1 MLELKFIRNN
11 PEIVARGISA
21 KNADTDIGALL
32 ALDEKRRDL
41 LVMSE
46 KLKAERNRANQEIA
60 KAKKGGKPDPALIE
74 RMKEISSR
82 IKALDTEK
90 AELEEDIHKMLLTV
104 PNLPHESVPPGAS
117 EKDNQEIKRWGE
129 PKEFAYE
136 PRPHW
141 EIGEQ
146 LGILDSRRASKLA
159 GSGFALFNGVG
170 ALLERA
176 LINWMLDVHVT
187 KQGYTEVSTPFIA
200 TRDCMVGT
208 GQLPKMEEDMYL
220 VESDD
225 LFLIPTAEVPVTN
238 LHREEIL
245 DSSRL
250 PLYYTAYTP
259 CFRREAGSYGKDTR
273 GLIRI
278 HQFDKV
284 EMVKFVKPE
293 TSCDELESLLADAEA
308 LLQMLDLHYR
318 VLELCSADLSFA
330 SSKCYDIEVWAPGA
344 NSYLEVSS
352 CSNFEDFQARRAGI
366 RYRPEQGAKPEY
378 VHTLN
383 GSGLALPRTVAAL
396 LETCQNPDGSV
407 TIPEVLRP
415 YMRGMEK
422 IGKS

>member
-21 KNADTDIGALL
+21 KNADADIGALL

-82 IKALDTEK
+82 IKALDTEV

-146 LGILDSRRASKLA
+146 LGILDSRRAIKLA
-159 GSGFALFNGVG
+159 GSGFALFSGAG

-220 VESDD
+220 VETDD

-278 HQFDKV
+278 HLFDKV

-293 TSCDELESLLADAEA
+293 TSCEELESLLADAEA
-308 LLQMLDLHYR
+308 LLQMLGLHYR

-422 IGKS
+422 IV

>member
-11 PEIVARGISA
+11 LEIVARGISA
-21 KNADTDIGALL
+21 KNADADIGALL

-41 LVMSE
+41 LAMSE

-60 KAKKGGKPDPALIE
+60 KAKKGGRPDPSLIE

-82 IKALDTEK
+82 IKALDTEL
-90 AELEEDIHKMLLTV
+90 AGLENDIHQRLLAI
-104 PNLPHESVPPGAS
+104 PNLPHESVPLGAS
-117 EKDNQEIKRWGE
+117 EEDNKEIKRWGE

-146 LGILDSRRASKLA
+146 LGILDGRRASKLA

-176 LINWMLDVHVT
+176 LINWMLDVHIT
-187 KQGYTEVSTPFIA
+187 KQGYTEVSTPFIV
-200 TRDCMVGT
+200 TRDCMVAT

-220 VESDD
+220 VEVDD

-293 TSCDELESLLADAEA
+293 TSYEELESLLADAEQ

-318 VLELCSADLSFA
+318 VLELCTADLSFA
-330 SSKCYDIEVWAPGA
+330 SSKCYDIEVW
-344 NSYLEVSS
+344 V
-352 CSNFEDFQARRAGI
+352 RA
-366 RYRPEQGAKPEY
+366 Q
-378 VHTLN
+378 
-383 GSGLALPRTVAAL
+383 TV
-396 LETCQNPDGSV
+396 TW
-407 TIPEVLRP
+407 R
-415 YMRGMEK
+415 
-422 IGKS
+422 

>member
-21 KNADTDIGALL
+21 KDTDTDIGALL

-82 IKALDTEK
+82 IKALDTEV

-117 EKDNQEIKRWGE
+117 EEDNQEIKRWGE

-146 LGILDSRRASKLA
+146 LGILDGKRASKLA

-187 KQGYTEVSTPFIA
+187 KQGYTEVSTPFIV

-220 VESDD
+220 VETDD

-318 VLELCSADLSFA
+318 VLELCTADLSFA

>member
-11 PEIVARGISA
+11 LEIVARGISA
-21 KNADTDIGALL
+21 KNADADLDALL
-32 ALDEKRRDL
+32 ALDEKRREL
-41 LVMSE
+41 LASSE
-46 KLKAERNRANQEIA
+46 NLKAERNRANQEIA
-60 KAKKGGKPDPALIE
+60 RAKKGGRPDPALIE
-74 RMKEISSR
+74 RMKKISSR
-82 IKALDTEK
+82 IKALDTEV
-90 AELEEDIHKMLLTV
+90 AGLEDDIHQRLLAI
-104 PNLPHESVPPGAS
+104 PNLPHESVPLGAS
-117 EKDNQEIKRWGE
+117 EEDNKEIKRWGE

-146 LGILDSRRASKLA
+146 LGILDGRRASKLA

-176 LINWMLDVHVT
+176 LINWMLDVHIT
-187 KQGYTEVSTPFIA
+187 KQGYTEVSTPFIV
-200 TRDCMVGT
+200 TRDCMVAT

-220 VESDD
+220 VEVDD

-293 TSCDELESLLADAEA
+293 TSYGELESLLADAEQ

-318 VLELCSADLSFA
+318 VLELCTADLSFA

-352 CSNFEDFQARRAGI
+352 CSNFESFQARRAGI

-396 LETCQNPDGSV
+396 LETYQNPDGSV

-415 YMRGMEK
+415 YMRGMER
-422 IGKS
+422 IG

>member
-21 KNADTDIGALL
+21 KNADADIGALL

-82 IKALDTEK
+82 IKALDTEV

-187 KQGYTEVSTPFIA
+187 KQGYTEVSTPFIV

-220 VESDD
+220 VETDD

-293 TSCDELESLLADAEA
+293 TSCDELESLLADAEV
-308 LLQMLDLHYR
+308 LLQMLGLHYR

-366 RYRPEQGAKPEY
+366 RFRPEQGAKPEY

-407 TIPEVLRP
+407 TIPEVLRS

-422 IGKS
+422 IG

>member
-11 PEIVARGISA
+11 LEIVARGISA
-21 KNADTDIGALL
+21 KNADADIGALL

-41 LVMSE
+41 LAMSE

-60 KAKKGGKPDPALIE
+60 KAKKGGRPDPALIE
-74 RMKEISSR
+74 RMKKISSR
-82 IKALDTEK
+82 IKALDTEV
-90 AELEEDIHKMLLTV
+90 AGLENDIHQRLLAI
-104 PNLPHESVPPGAS
+104 PNLPHESVPLGAS
-117 EKDNQEIKRWGE
+117 EEDNKEIKRWGE

-146 LGILDSRRASKLA
+146 LGILDGRRASKLA

-176 LINWMLDVHVT
+176 LINWMLDVHIT
-187 KQGYTEVSTPFIA
+187 KQGYTEVSTPFIV
-200 TRDCMVGT
+200 TRDCMVAT

-220 VESDD
+220 VEVDD

-293 TSCDELESLLADAEA
+293 TSYEELESLLADAEQ

-318 VLELCSADLSFA
+318 VLELCTADLSFA
-330 SSKCYDIEVWAPGA
+330 SSKCYDIEVWAPGV
-344 NSYLEVSS
+344 NRYLEVSS
-352 CSNFEDFQARRAGI
+352 CSNFESFQARRAGI

-415 YMRGMEK
+415 YMQGMER
-422 IGKS
+422 IGKR

>member
-11 PEIVARGISA
+11 LEIVARGISA
-21 KNADTDIGALL
+21 KNADADIGALL

-41 LVMSE
+41 LAMSE
-46 KLKAERNRANQEIA
+46 NLKAERNRANQEIA
-60 KAKKGGKPDPALIE
+60 KAKKGGRPDPALIE

-82 IKALDTEK
+82 IKALDTEV
-90 AELEEDIHKMLLTV
+90 AGLENDIHQRLLAI
-104 PNLPHESVPPGAS
+104 PNLPHESVPLGAS
-117 EKDNQEIKRWGE
+117 EEDNKEIKRWGE

-146 LGILDSRRASKLA
+146 LGILDGRRASKLA

-176 LINWMLDVHVT
+176 LINWMLDVHIT
-187 KQGYTEVSTPFIA
+187 KQGYTEVSTPFIV
-200 TRDCMVGT
+200 TRDCMVAT

-220 VESDD
+220 VEVDD

-293 TSCDELESLLADAEA
+293 TSYEELESLLADAEQ

-318 VLELCSADLSFA
+318 VLELCTADLSFA
-330 SSKCYDIEVWAPGA
+330 SSKCYDIEVWAPGV
-344 NSYLEVSS
+344 NRYLEVSS
-352 CSNFEDFQARRAGI
+352 CSNFESFQARRAGI

-415 YMRGMEK
+415 YMQGMER
-422 IGKS
+422 IGKR

>member
-11 PEIVARGISA
+11 LKIVARGISA
-21 KNADTDIGALL
+21 KNADADIGALL

-41 LVMSE
+41 LAMSE

-60 KAKKGGKPDPALIE
+60 RAKKGGRPDPALIE

-82 IKALDTEK
+82 IKALDTEV
-90 AELEEDIHKMLLTV
+90 AGLEDDIHQRLLAI

-117 EKDNQEIKRWGE
+117 EEDNKEIKRWGE

-146 LGILDSRRASKLA
+146 LGILDGRRASKLA

-176 LINWMLDVHVT
+176 LINWMLDVHIT
-187 KQGYTEVSTPFIA
+187 KQGYTEVSTPFIV
-200 TRDCMVGT
+200 TRDCMVAT

-220 VESDD
+220 VEVDD

-293 TSCDELESLLADAEA
+293 TSYEELESLLANAEQ

-318 VLELCSADLSFA
+318 VLELCTADLSFA

-352 CSNFEDFQARRAGI
+352 CSNFESFQARRAGI

-383 GSGLALPRTVAAL
+383 GSGLALPRTVVAL

-415 YMRGMEK
+415 YMRGMER
-422 IGKS
+422 IGKR